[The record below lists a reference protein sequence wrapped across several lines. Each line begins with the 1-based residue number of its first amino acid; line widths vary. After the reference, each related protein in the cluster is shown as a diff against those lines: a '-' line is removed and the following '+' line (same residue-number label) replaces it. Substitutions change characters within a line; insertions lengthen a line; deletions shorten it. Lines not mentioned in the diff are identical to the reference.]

1 MPLFAVKPT
10 GGHTGNGDG
19 IGVAVFLTFFLTGFL
34 VVAFLLGTVLEVVV
48 GEAEVATVGL
58 IGVVLGFGVGVAA
71 KAVDVISEVAR
82 VAAINN
88 LDLTLYSI

>member
-1 MPLFAVKPT
+1 LFTVNPS
-10 GGHTGNGDG
+10 GGHTGDGDG

-48 GEAEVATVGL
+48 GEAEVAAFGL

-71 KAVDVISEVAR
+71 KAVDVISEVTR

>member
-10 GGHTGNGDG
+10 GGHTGDGDG
-19 IGVAVFLTFFLTGFL
+19 IGVAVFLTFFLIGFL

-71 KAVDVISEVAR
+71 KAVDVISEVVR

-88 LDLTLYSI
+88 LDLTPYSI

>member
-34 VVAFLLGTVLEVVV
+34 VVAFLLGTALEVVV

-58 IGVVLGFGVGVAA
+58 IEVVLGFGVAA

>member
-10 GGHTGNGDG
+10 GGHTGDGDG

-58 IGVVLGFGVGVAA
+58 IGVVLGFGVAA
-71 KAVDVISEVAR
+71 KAVDVISEVVR